1 MQRFQSYTRC
11 IQAVRH
17 VASMPAHAARGSS
30 GASGIEVLSHLAQA
44 CPRARPAWAASRIPH
59 QVSQRRQVAVQT
71 LAELD
76 AEIKEFAQMQPH
88 PVTINDLLTC
98 LEPWRAAK
106 FIHQEMPIRFA
117 ERMRWIEGISE
128 WRDIWELSHVHGL
141 HRKAFRML
149 RQVKRHPT
157 LDEFTEACKEIVDE
171 QQEVVRLMSAA
182 MYKLQ
187 DLGPQYG
194 PEFVD
199 EFLDG
204 FLLNRFG
211 SNVLMTQFLAL
222 SDDKFGETGII
233 DPNCDAAEVCR
244 EAASDVLD
252 VCERHTA
259 HRPTVIVKAF
269 SSAGTDHGIPKFAY
283 IPGALKYIMHE
294 LLKNSCRATVE
305 LAERDVESEVY
316 FSHAEALAARPIN
329 VVVCADE
336 QNVAICTS
344 DRAGGIPF
352 DVGSQVWSYL
362 YTTARKK
369 GDRTRASELAGYG
382 VGLPLSRLYARY
394 LGGSLDLVSLP
405 GYGTHAYLF
414 LPRLAG
420 EQVEVVPDMD
430 SSFGYHTIVDYTL

>member
-1 MQRFQSYTRC
+1 MQGILPYSGCMQ
-11 IQAVRH
+11 
-17 VASMPAHAARGSS
+17 VARQHAASATITSAWRRL
-30 GASGIEVLSHLAQA
+30 GASGLDAPHVRNGPCRPSWLVASQA
-44 CPRARPAWAASRIPH
+44 PCS
-59 QVSQRRQVAVQT
+59 VQRRNLSAQT
-71 LAELD
+71 AAQLD
-76 AEIKEFAQMQPH
+76 AEIKEFAQMPPH
-88 PVTINDLLTC
+88 PVTVNDLLTC

-106 FIHQEMPIRFA
+106 FVHQEMPIRFA
-117 ERMRWIEGISE
+117 ERMRWIEGIPE
-128 WRDIWELSHVHGL
+128 WRDIFELQHVHGL

-157 LDEFTEACKEIVDE
+157 LDEFTDACKEIVDE

-187 DLGPQYG
+187 DLGPHYG

-222 SDDKFGETGII
+222 SDDKYGEHGII

-244 EAASDVLD
+244 EAASEVLD

-259 HRPTVIVKAF
+259 HRPTVVVKTY

-305 LAERDVESEVY
+305 FAEKDIERGAF
-316 FSHAEALAARPIN
+316 FSHSEALAARPIN

-352 DVGSQVWSYL
+352 EVGSRVWSYL
-362 YTTARKK
+362 YTTARKD
-369 GDRTRASELAGYG
+369 GRTRASELAGYG

-420 EQVEVVPDMD
+420 EQVEVVPDKD